1 MVNTLNPHLQLIA
14 LQRATR
20 LKPITIRQAEILL
33 LELEINVMKRKMR

>member
-1 MVNTLNPHLQLIA
+1 MNPYLEMLA

-33 LELEINVMKRKMR
+33 LELEINVMKRRMR